1 MIPYSPPKRSEI
13 SFFEHK
19 GIVLFS
25 IGYHLGLERV
35 GSNVHEYIDL
45 IFIKVLSIYRSI
57 DANIL
62 RELNV
67 YYFRQIYDDLI
78 HTIC

>member
-25 IGYHLGLERV
+25 IGYNLGLERV